1 MKYVIHTDGGS
12 RGNPGEAAIGV
23 VIEAEGTTVWECS
36 KALGITTN
44 NVAEYTAVTTALTQ
58 ALQLSPAPGSIEFY
72 LDSLLVVQQL
82 SHRYKINNEALR
94 ELAQKAWCLIE
105 QLACPVHFT
114 HVLRHKNAQADLLVN
129 QALDAL

>member
-23 VIEAEGTTVWECS
+23 VIEAEGKTVWECS

-58 ALQLSPAPGSIEFY
+58 ALQLFPAPGSIEFY

-94 ELAQKAWCLIE
+94 ELAQKAWSLIE